1 MMQHLEVTQL
11 LDIPLFVQPT
21 ECSSPPV
28 RTIALFSSAASPV
41 VHAIGDAV
49 ASIRKVATQS
59 AIRAT
64 VLGSAVVLLRF
75 VMLHLRH
82 LAEQAAITYLRGVD
96 AWSLTWD
103 CTIQLV
109 LLEFSIL

>member
-11 LDIPLFVQPT
+11 LDIPLLVQPA

-64 VLGSAVVLLRF
+64 VLGWAVVLLRF
-75 VMLHLRH
+75 MLHLRH

>member
-1 MMQHLEVTQL
+1 ML
-11 LDIPLFVQPT
+11 LSACENDSSLFLRRV
-21 ECSSPPV
+21 
-28 RTIALFSSAASPV
+28 AW

-64 VLGSAVVLLRF
+64 VLGWAVVLLRF
-75 VMLHLRH
+75 MLHLRH